1 MADCFFRLFLPHVVH
16 ESLTFLAS
24 HKAMPSLVAGL
35 ADEDGRPALRL
46 GSPKDSDRSCV
57 VQLTT
62 ADLVADL
69 TLVVL
74 SLAIRPERHQM
85 KRKRIRP
92 PVLSEKRTGLRMCQ
106 SAAPWTPDTDSSRRR
121 VRLADPARGARA

>member
-16 ESLTFLAS
+16 EGLAFLAS
-24 HKAMPSLVAGL
+24 HEAMPTLVAGL

-62 ADLVADL
+62 AELVADL
-69 TLVVL
+69 TLVVS

-85 KRKRIRP
+85 KGKRIRS

-106 SAAPWTPDTDSSRRR
+106 SATPWAPDTDSSRRR
-121 VRLADPARGARA
+121 VRLADPTRRARA